1 MFLDTHHFCKIGS
14 NSIEKCHAITE
25 KLTIKKF
32 ASLIT
37 SLDNSSGLSS
47 QNHHHCFVL
56 IRFPL
61 PF

>member
-37 SLDNSSGLSS
+37 SLDNSSGFSS
-47 QNHHHCFVL
+47 
-56 IRFPL
+56 
-61 PF
+61 